1 MLRMLMLELLG
12 TYQCMQTETLQ
23 GNQQQEKA
31 PAVLALA
38 LLGMALEL
46 AQAQAP
52 GQVLVVGC
60 RAVALVPEQPG
71 Q

>member
-12 TYQCMQTETLQ
+12 TCQCMQTETLQ
-23 GNQQQEKA
+23 GNHQQEKA
-31 PAVLALA
+31 PAVLA

-46 AQAQAP
+46 AQARAL
-52 GQVLVVGC
+52 GQVQVVGC

>member
-12 TYQCMQTETLQ
+12 TCQCTQTGTLQ
-23 GNQQQEKA
+23 GNHQQEKA
-31 PAVLALA
+31 SAVLAL
-38 LLGMALEL
+38 LEMALAL
-46 AQAQAP
+46 AQAPVQ
-52 GQVLVVGC
+52 VVGC

>member
-1 MLRMLMLELLG
+1 MLRMLKLELLG

-46 AQAQAP
+46 AQVP
-52 GQVLVVGC
+52 GQVQVVGC